1 MGAKQGARNF
11 VRRAYEG
18 LPDHV
23 REDISAK
30 RSEFRGLMQIKENQR
45 MLALR
50 LATIEK
56 QLGIGQD
63 DHVPVLDP
71 RFPDTVQSRLC
82 TQAELDAPWF
92 RSWCESLGIAPMA
105 HRKNWEF
112 AYIAQM
118 LADLGK
124 LEPGRRGLGFG
135 VGRERLVAGF
145 AARGVEVTATDLEPE
160 AREATGWARSGQHAS
175 NLEGL
180 QHPEVCDPD
189 ELRRLVTW
197 RPADMRAVP
206 ADLQDY
212 DFCWSACAFEHLGS
226 LAAGLEFVERSVDTL
241 RPGGIAVH
249 TTEFNLHSDD
259 DTLETGPTVVYRKRD
274 LLAFKERMEAKGHE
288 VAAFDFHQGEGIL
301 DAYVDVPPYSDEEP
315 VLRFAVGP
323 YTLTS
328 VGIVIRAGG
337 AR

>member
-1 MGAKQGARNF
+1 MGAKQRARSF
-11 VRRAYEG
+11 ARRAYEG
-18 LPDHV
+18 LPDQV
-23 REDISAK
+23 REDLSAK

-50 LATIEK
+50 LAAVER
-56 QLGIGQD
+56 QLGIGAD
-63 DHVPVLDP
+63 RHEPVLDP
-71 RFPDTVQSRLC
+71 RFPATVQSRLC

-92 RSWCESLGIAPMA
+92 RAWCDALGIAPMA

-145 AARGVEVTATDLEPE
+145 AARGAAITATDLEPE
-160 AREATGWARSGQHAS
+160 SREATGWVRSDQHAS
-175 NLEGL
+175 SVEGL
-180 QHPEVCDPD
+180 IHPEVCDPD
-189 ELRRLVTW
+189 AFRGLVEW
-197 RPADMRAVP
+197 RPVDMRAIP
-206 ADLQDY
+206 SDLSDY

-226 LAAGLEFVERSVDTL
+226 LEAGLEFVERSVDTL
-241 RPGGIAVH
+241 RPGGVAVH
-249 TTEFNLHSDD
+249 TTEFNLGSDD
-259 DTLETGPTVVYRKRD
+259 DTLETGPTVVYRRRD

-288 VAAFDFHQGEGIL
+288 VAAFDFHQGEGVL

-315 VLRFAVGP
+315 VLRFAVGR

-328 VGIVIRAGG
+328 VGIVIRA
-337 AR
+337 ASR